1 MLVKGTKLPGLTTVV
16 NADIAS
22 WKWTTIGKELLL
34 YSKPTGDIIT
44 CGELTFAYEK
54 FEKGGPI

>member
-34 YSKPTGDIIT
+34 YSKPTGNIIT
-44 CGELTFAYEK
+44 CGEQTFAYEK
-54 FEKGGPI
+54 FE